1 VVFYKQFKNIMF
13 SYKYSPTPYN
23 AEKVYIELCT
33 VARTWELERNT
44 FGLRE
49 PHRGTEGGLGMDM
62 RLAAEGVLREDWGAV
77 RKQISKFPM
86 EMLEMIPDFAWNTIH
101 LAGK

>member
-1 VVFYKQFKNIMF
+1 MF
-13 SYKYSPTPYN
+13 SYKYSPSPYD
-23 AEKVYIELCT
+23 AEKVYGELCA
-33 VARTWELERNT
+33 VARTWETGKNT
-44 FGLRE
+44 SGPRKALT
-49 PHRGTEGGLGMDM
+49 GTESGLSTDM